1 MFQDLKDKNIH
12 IVGISGTEGSSLALF
27 FINQNFKN
35 LTGHDF
41 STKANFR
48 KNYINYH
55 KEVSLKKI
63 KSDLKKLN
71 GIKINY
77 NKNYLKDLNEAD
89 FILVPSSWFRY
100 KCNNKLKK
108 YSKKKY
114 FWNWYNLLLH
124 YYQGTFIGITGT
136 AGKGTTTNLIFK
148 ILKKSKKNVIQ
159 VGESWQEI
167 DFNKIFKADSKSYLV
182 AELSNRTLTFASKVK
197 RSPDLAVI
205 TNITKNHLDDHQGS
219 FNKYYKTKL
228 DISKYQTKDNIL
240 FLNNKLKGIKTKAKK
255 IYFSFN
261 NVVVKNKN
269 LIGEHLLSDVAA
281 AELVAKAL
289 KISKQN
295 INKGLNSFK
304 ARSGRL
310 EYIGSKNG
318 VNLINDAASTR
329 PEATIFAVKSFPKG
343 KVNLILEGSRYKLD
357 VKQYL
362 LLIDTV
368 KRYKVR
374 NVALSGQIT
383 RLLYSML
390 KKESINVVKTK
401 SLLDSIKQLYKLSEK
416 GDYLLLSPSA
426 ESFGEF
432 KDYRGRI
439 ELFNKYFK
447 K

>member
-1 MFQDLKDKNIH
+1 M
-12 IVGISGTEGSSLALF
+12 
-27 FINQNFKN
+27 
-35 LTGHDF
+35 
-41 STKANFR
+41 
-48 KNYINYH
+48 
-55 KEVSLKKI
+55 
-63 KSDLKKLN
+63 
-71 GIKINY
+71 
-77 NKNYLKDLNEAD
+77 
-89 FILVPSSWFRY
+89 
-100 KCNNKLKK
+100 KK